1 MLAALLLA
9 LVLFWPALVPRL
21 TFMARE
27 LPPEHRSP
35 TAWRYVGDE
44 VHFRSSDNVALH
56 GWFLHRS
63 TPEGEPCG
71 TVLFLSGNAGNV
83 TWQAGFTPHLTRYG
97 LDVLLFDYRGYGASE
112 GTPSEEGLHRDAL
125 GAYSYLREARQLPSE
140 RILLVGHSLGTAVA
154 VRLASQADV
163 AGLVLAAPFT
173 SFPGALKARLPW
185 FPVGLLPWKTERF
198 DALASIQRLSVPT
211 LMAAAREDRLI
222 PMADARTLFD
232 AAPDPKVWVAV
243 AGGHNDIFRGE
254 ELHRVL
260 PAFLQNTLGCPK
272 PLPEARTPSL

>member
-1 MLAALLLA
+1 M
-9 LVLFWPALVPRL
+9 
-21 TFMARE
+21 
-27 LPPEHRSP
+27 
-35 TAWRYVGDE
+35 
-44 VHFRSSDNVALH
+44 
-56 GWFLHRS
+56 
-63 TPEGEPCG
+63 
-71 TVLFLSGNAGNV
+71 
-83 TWQAGFTPHLTRYG
+83 
-97 LDVLLFDYRGYGASE
+97 
-112 GTPSEEGLHRDAL
+112 
-125 GAYSYLREARQLPSE
+125 
-140 RILLVGHSLGTAVA
+140 GHSLGTAVA

-198 DALASIQRLSVPT
+198 DALASIQWVSVPT

-232 AAPDPKVWVAV
+232 AAPDPKIWVTV